1 MKMRGMWTIWALMT
15 MIQSVDSWK
24 LLARTYH
31 NFCLHLNDK
40 CLFLKIT
47 ASSKLMDTKT
57 VYITNCNK
65 QTGDPWKQVLLNV
78 LMEKKKF
85 MQLYVIARY
94 MNILVWI
101 LLYSKSTFHRISE
114 QEGKFTF
121 IYNLFIAEKSFY
133 AW

>member
-1 MKMRGMWTIWALMT
+1 MT

-57 VYITNCNK
+57 VYLTNCNK
-65 QTGDPWKQVLLNV
+65 QTGDPRKQVLLNV
-78 LMEKKKF
+78 LMKKKR
-85 MQLYVIARY
+85 L
-94 MNILVWI
+94 
-101 LLYSKSTFHRISE
+101 
-114 QEGKFTF
+114 
-121 IYNLFIAEKSFY
+121 
-133 AW
+133 